1 MLCSACVKGPTFV
14 VVVVCVAADRFLN
27 ARGDSVKNCPSPPP
41 SSLHSVLELARNGI
55 LCLRSSL
62 NAFFANHI
70 RSGLF
75 RCLRMSITKRASREE
90 ERGSDPYIMDRSIGD
105 SQDSPLLQ
113 NTYLLY
119 YTLRRTPKKDPKGRR
134 GHHTS
139 VYFLAGSIRGR
150 PGRIRDSLR
159 DPLRKHSLFVADLLV
174 QGGDKKIAHVV
185 DYTKWRP

>member
-1 MLCSACVKGPTFV
+1 MPFTPPPLSPFRFGVGAKWDPLSPIVFECLFCQSHSIKASFV
-14 VVVVCVAADRFLN
+14 ASECQSRN
-27 ARGDSVKNCPSPPP
+27 AR
-41 SSLHSVLELARNGI
+41 
-55 LCLRSSL
+55 
-62 NAFFANHI
+62 
-70 RSGLF
+70 
-75 RCLRMSITKRASREE
+75 REKKKE
-90 ERGSDPYIMDRSIGD
+90 APYIMDRSIGD